1 MANPEWENYKPTPPY
16 PKGELFY
23 VACPYSHKDKA
34 VMVERWE
41 KVNKFAAKL
50 MAKGWYIYSPISH
63 THPIAVVGDL
73 PRGWDF
79 WHGYDT
85 CMISRANG
93 LIVFMIDG
101 WKESTGVQA
110 EIKLAKDYQIP
121 VSYYDENGEWV
132 STESDYTKEGSG
144 CCGGS
149 CGCST

>member
-1 MANPEWENYKPTPPY
+1 MANPEWDNYDPY
-16 PKGELFY
+16 PKMKGELLY
-23 VACPYSHKDKA
+23 IACPYSHKDPA
-34 VMVERWE
+34 VMVERWN

-101 WKESTGVQA
+101 WKESVGVQA
-110 EIKLAKDYQIP
+110 EIELAKKYEIP
-121 VSYYDENGEWV
+121 VSYYDENGEWQATDV
-132 STESDYTKEGSG
+132 YDYTEKKYERQVEHNIAS
-144 CCGGS
+144 
-149 CGCST
+149 